1 MLLCCAV
8 LCFVGAGS
16 EARVLAGWLVES
28 DNDEASAVDVSIKER
43 TVPSI
48 VGS

>member
-8 LCFVGAGS
+8 LCFVGLGIMCS
-16 EARVLAGWLVES
+16 KVGWLVGS
-28 DNDEASAVDVSIKER
+28 DNDVASAVDVPIKER
-43 TVPSI
+43 TVPAI